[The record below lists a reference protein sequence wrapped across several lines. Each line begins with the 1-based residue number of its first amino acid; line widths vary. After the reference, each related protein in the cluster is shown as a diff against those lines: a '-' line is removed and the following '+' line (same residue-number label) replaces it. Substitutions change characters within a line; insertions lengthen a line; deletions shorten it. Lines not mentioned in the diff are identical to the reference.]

1 MASPP
6 EVREVGLQVQES
18 LSEHQ
23 EGPDIVLNIGW
34 LSSVSS

>member
-6 EVREVGLQVQES
+6 EVREQVQES

-23 EGPDIVLNIGW
+23 EGPDIVLNTGW
-34 LSSVSS
+34 VSSVSS